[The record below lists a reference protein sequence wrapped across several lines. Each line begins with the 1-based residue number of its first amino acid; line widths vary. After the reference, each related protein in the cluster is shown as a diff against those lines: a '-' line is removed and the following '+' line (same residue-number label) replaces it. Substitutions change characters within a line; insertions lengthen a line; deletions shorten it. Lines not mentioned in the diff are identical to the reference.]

1 MPRNLRR
8 PWIAGAFAGLLC
20 AAPSVAGAQAPPGP
34 PQTADSIIRR
44 LHLSGEGRRYDLGGD
59 GSWSFHRPVRLRAL
73 REVPATLGGSLAAAV
88 APRNAGNW
96 VVTAATSL
104 ALYAGDEYLLDK
116 TRMVARHVGL
126 PPNHPSVNLRFAGMK
141 LPVPTTVA
149 SGLYFLGDGM
159 TDVLIAGG
167 FLVHGLVHDDNR
179 ARTTSSQ
186 IITGLVSLGVY
197 TQVLKHSF
205 GRQTPSESTAPR
217 GAWRPFPALADYN
230 KNVPGYDAMP
240 SGHLAAAFSTV
251 EIIALNYPEKHWVR
265 PVAYPVLGVLAATMM
280 NNGVHWA
287 SDYPLALLIGGGVA
301 RVVTA
306 RGRVALDPSAGSSA
320 PAFTPLLAPGRVGVR
335 LALPR

>member
-1 MPRNLRR
+1 MPFAR
-8 PWIAGAFAGLLC
+8 PWITGAIACLLC
-20 AAPSVAGAQAPPGP
+20 AVPGTSASAQAPPAGQE
-34 PQTADSIIRR
+34 QTADSIMRR
-44 LHLSGEGRRYDLGGD
+44 LHLSGAGRRYDLGSD

-96 VVTAATSL
+96 ALVAASSL
-104 ALYAGDEYLLDK
+104 ALYAGDEYVLDK
-116 TRMVARHVGL
+116 TRMLARHAGL
-126 PPNHPSVNLRFAGMK
+126 PPNHPSANLRFAGMK
-141 LPVPTTVA
+141 LPVPTTFA

-159 TDVLIAGG
+159 TDVLVASG

-179 ARTTSSQ
+179 ARTTASQ
-186 IITGLVSLGVY
+186 ILTGLVSLGVY

-205 GRQTPSESTAPR
+205 GRQTPSEATVAR
-217 GAWRPFPALADYN
+217 GEWRPFPPLGDYN
-230 KNVPGYDAMP
+230 RNVPGYDAMP

-251 EIIALNYPEKHWVR
+251 EIIALNYPETRWVR
-265 PVAYPVLGVLAATMM
+265 PVAYPILSVLAATMV

-306 RGRVALDPSAGSSA
+306 RGRVALDPAGRA
-320 PAFTPLLAPGRVGVR
+320 PTAAITPIVAPGRIGVR
-335 LALPR
+335 IALPH